1 MIDVSHTN
9 YNSTCKLVVINTSC
23 GNYYST
29 GCFFI

>member
-9 YNSTCKLVVINTSC
+9 YNSTVVINTSC